1 MNFVRVIK
9 NLFQF
14 NRTNWKAMLL
24 CVIAAGVF
32 WLFNAFNKT
41 YSADLEFPLRFGY
54 DKDRYV
60 ADSPLP
66 SRIKIN
72 VSGLGWEL
80 FRKSM
85 GLKLPELLVAL
96 ERPIEQKKIIASTL
110 TPILAGQLGGLQ
122 INYIITDTLNI
133 RLDMVHKQD
142 YYLKVNEES
151 LALRKGFGISAPIK
165 ITPDRVELEG
175 PMGMLK
181 KIPDTIQINVPEKD
195 LHKTYSDD
203 VEVLLAGNEFIKRNP
218 PLVNV
223 QIEVV
228 PVSLVEIKLS
238 VKPVNAPAGYKPAY
252 TETINSSWIVP
263 ADKAE
268 EFKARMQ
275 AHEAIIDLSKLL
287 KGSNELKPMVTGL
300 PGYARIH
307 SIDSIVL
314 KF

>member
-1 MNFVRVIK
+1 MNFVRVIT

-14 NRTNWKAMLL
+14 NRTNWKAMIL

-41 YSADLEFPLRFGY
+41 YSTDLDFPLRFGY

-66 SRIKIN
+66 TSIKIN

-80 FRKSM
+80 FRKSL
-85 GLKLPELLVAL
+85 GLKLPELIVAL

-122 INYIITDTLNI
+122 INYIITDTLNVH
-133 RLDMVHKQD
+133 LDMLHKQE
-142 YYLKVNEES
+142 YYLKVNKAS
-151 LALRKGFGISAPIK
+151 LELRQGFGLSVPIK

-175 PMGMLK
+175 PYHLLK
-181 KIPDTIQINVPEKD
+181 KIPDTIQINIPEKD
-195 LHKTYSDD
+195 LHKSYSDD
-203 VEVLLAGNEFIKRNP
+203 VEVLLTGNEFIKRNP
-218 PLVNV
+218 PLVKV
-223 QIEVV
+223 QIEVM
-228 PVSLVEIKLS
+228 PVSLVEIILS
-238 VKPVNAPAGYKPAY
+238 VKPINMPVGYNPAFP
-252 TETINSSWIVP
+252 ETISSSWFVP
-263 ADKAE
+263 ADKEE

-275 AHEAIIDLSKLL
+275 ANEAIIDLSKLL
-287 KGSNELKPMVTGL
+287 KGSNQLTPMVTGL
-300 PGYARIH
+300 PDYARIH